1 MATKFSKR
9 EELMMLRA
17 IEAARM
23 GIGKTFPN
31 PAVGAVIARGDEIVG
46 VGFHRKAGL
55 PHAEVEA
62 IKSAGEKA
70 CGADLFVTL
79 EPCDHFGRTPP
90 CTDAIIESGIRR
102 VFVATLDPNPLVNG
116 RGVKRLKASG
126 LDVRVGLLAH
136 EASQVNYAYFK
147 FMKSGKPFITLKVAQ
162 TLDGMVATG
171 KGQSKWITSPQARAF
186 AKRLRSEAQ
195 AIIVGANTLRE
206 DDPMLLPS
214 PKRKENWTR
223 CVLTTDLSIPI
234 ESRLV
239 KTSRQFRTIAYYVA
253 APRKKIDR
261 LIESGLVLRK
271 VEGCGDGADIEK
283 VIDDLA
289 SQGIMHV
296 VVEGGAKVFSS
307 FIANGFFDRLVVF
320 VAPMVMGGA
329 GIPCFVEFKVGDL
342 NNCPKLKIKR
352 VERVGRDIMIDLWR
366 E

>member
-1 MATKFSKR
+1 
-9 EELMMLRA
+9 MMLRA

-31 PAVGAVIARGDEIVG
+31 PAVGAVVALGDEIVG

-62 IKSAGEKA
+62 IKSAGERA

-79 EPCDHFGRTPP
+79 EPCDHYGRTPP
-90 CTDAIIESGIRR
+90 CTDAIIKSGIRR

-116 RGVKRLKASG
+116 RGVRRLKASG
-126 LDVRVGLLAH
+126 LDVRIGLLAS
-136 EASQVNYAYFK
+136 EARQLNYAYFK

-162 TLDGMVATG
+162 TIDGMVATG
-171 KGQSKWITSPQARAF
+171 KGQSKWITSPQARAI

-195 AIIVGANTLRE
+195 AIIVGANTVRE

-214 PKRKENWTR
+214 PRRKENWMR
-223 CVLTTDLSIPI
+223 CVLTTDLNIPTG
-234 ESRLV
+234 SRLV
-239 KTSRQFRTIAYYVA
+239 RTSRQYKTIAYYVA
-253 APRKKIDR
+253 APRKRIDR
-261 LIESGLVLRK
+261 LIELGMVLKK
-271 VEGCGDGADIEK
+271 VDGWRGGADVAK

-296 VVEGGAKVFSS
+296 VVEGGARVFSS
-307 FIANGFFDRLVVF
+307 FIANGFVDRLVVF

-329 GIPCFVEFKVGDL
+329 GVPCFVDFKVGDL
-342 NNCPKLKIKR
+342 KNCPRLKLKQ